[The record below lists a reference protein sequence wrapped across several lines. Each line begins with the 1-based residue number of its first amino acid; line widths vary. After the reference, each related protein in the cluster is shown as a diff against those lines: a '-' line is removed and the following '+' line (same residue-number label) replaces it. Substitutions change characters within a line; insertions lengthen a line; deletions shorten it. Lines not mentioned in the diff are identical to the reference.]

1 MTNIGYVAREEGELL
16 RRICTKHLRAGMQLA
31 QSVISSDGKILLA
44 KGQVLRDSYISR
56 LVQLG
61 VYSVY
66 VVDPRFPDIDAVDF
80 LSEQARLQALRLVR
94 SACANLISGSVLDT
108 PAISEVVDMLIDDL
122 SSKPNLLVNIFDIR
136 LKDDYTFAHS
146 VNVCSF
152 AILIG
157 MAFALHKGQLREL
170 AIGALMHDLGK
181 TALPTELLHK
191 PGPLSPAEYEK
202 IQEHTRI
209 GFDILRR
216 QGEIGLLS
224 AHIAFQ
230 HHERIDGNGYPRN
243 LAGADIHLYGRIVA
257 VADVYDALVSDRA
270 YRPRYL
276 PHKAAE
282 ILTEQSG
289 SAFDAEVV
297 RHFLQQVAFYP
308 TGTLVRLSTG
318 VIGVVVDVNRPVTT
332 RPIVRALY
340 DSSGD
345 DIGDYYELD
354 LSKNSDISI
363 IEVVA
368 DETRLA

>member
-1 MTNIGYVAREEGELL
+1 
-16 RRICTKHLRAGMQLA
+16 MQLA

-44 KGQVLRDSYISR
+44 RGQVLRDSYITR

-66 VVDPRFPDIDAVDF
+66 VVDPRFPDLDAVDF
-80 LSEQARLQALRLVR
+80 LSEQSRLRALKLVR
-94 SACANLISGSVLDT
+94 SACSSLIAGSVLDT
-108 PAISEVVDMLIDDL
+108 PAITEVVDMLIDDL
-122 SSKPNLLVNIFDIR
+122 STKPNLLVNVFDIR

-157 MAFALHKGQLREL
+157 MSYALHRGQLREL

-181 TALPTELLHK
+181 TVLPSEILQK
-191 PGPLSPAEYEK
+191 PGPLSPSEYEQM
-202 IQEHTRI
+202 QEHTNF
-209 GFDILRR
+209 GFNILRH
-216 QGEIGLLS
+216 QDEISLLS

-230 HHERIDGNGYPRN
+230 HHERVDGTGYPRA
-243 LAGADIHLYGRIVA
+243 LVGSDIHLYGRIVA

-270 YRPRYL
+270 YRSRYL

-282 ILTEQSG
+282 MLSEASG
-289 SAFDAEVV
+289 KAFDEEVV

-318 VIGVVVDVNRPVTT
+318 MIGVVVDVNKPVTT
-332 RPIVRALY
+332 RPVIRALY
-340 DSSGD
+340 DSVGD
-345 DIGDYYELD
+345 DIGEYYELD
-354 LSKNSDISI
+354 LSKNSEVSI

>member
-1 MTNIGYVAREEGELL
+1 ME
-16 RRICTKHLRAGMQLA
+16 LA
-31 QSVISSDGKILLA
+31 QSVISSDGKVLLA
-44 KGQVLRDSYISR
+44 KGQRLRDSYIAR

-80 LSEQARLQALRLVR
+80 LSEQTRLRALRMVR
-94 SACANLISGSVLDT
+94 TACTSLIAGSLLDT
-108 PAISEVVDMLIDDL
+108 PAISDIVDMLIDDL
-122 SSKPNLLVNIFDIR
+122 STKPDLLINMFDIR
-136 LKDDYTFAHS
+136 LQDDYTFAHS

-157 MAFALHKGQLREL
+157 MSCSLRRDQLREL

-181 TALPTELLHK
+181 TLVPSDLLKK
-191 PGPLSPAEYEK
+191 PGPLSPAEYEQV
-202 IQEHTRI
+202 QEHASA
-209 GFDILRR
+209 GFEILRR

-230 HHERIDGNGYPRN
+230 HHERMDGSGYPRG
-243 LAGADIHLYGRIVA
+243 LAGSEIHLYGRIVA

-270 YRPRYL
+270 YRPRFL
-276 PHKAAE
+276 PHRAAE
-282 ILTEQSG
+282 LLLEQNG
-289 SAFDAEVV
+289 QFFDAEIVH
-297 RHFLQQVAFYP
+297 RFLQQVAFYP

-318 VIGVVVDVNRPVTT
+318 VIGVVVDVNKPVTT

-340 DSSGD
+340 DAEGED
-345 DIGDYYELD
+345 LDDYYELD
-354 LSKNSDISI
+354 LSRNSDISI
-363 IEVVA
+363 IEVIA

>member
-1 MTNIGYVAREEGELL
+1 
-16 RRICTKHLRAGMQLA
+16 MQLA
-31 QSVISSDGKILLA
+31 QSVLSSDGRILLA
-44 KGQVLRDSYISR
+44 RGQVLRDSYITR

-66 VVDPRFPDIDAVDF
+66 VVDPRFPDLDAVDF
-80 LSEQARLQALRLVR
+80 LSEQSRLRALKLVR
-94 SACANLISGSVLDT
+94 SACNSLIAGSVLDT
-108 PAISEVVDMLIDDL
+108 PAITEIVDMLIDDL
-122 SSKPNLLVNIFDIR
+122 STKPNLLVNVFDIR

-157 MAFALHKGQLREL
+157 MSFALHRGQLREL

-181 TALPTELLHK
+181 TVLPSEILQK
-191 PGPLSPAEYEK
+191 PGPLSPSEYE
-202 IQEHTRI
+202 QMQGHTNA
-209 GFDILRR
+209 GFNILRR
-216 QGEIGLLS
+216 QGEISLLS

-230 HHERIDGNGYPRN
+230 HHERVDGTGYPRA
-243 LAGADIHLYGRIVA
+243 LAGSDIHLYGRIVA

-282 ILTEQSG
+282 LLIDESG
-289 SAFDAEVV
+289 KAYDEEVV
-297 RHFLQQVAFYP
+297 RKFLQQVAFYP

-318 VIGVVVDVNRPVTT
+318 VIGVVMDVNKPVTT

-340 DSSGD
+340 DSDGD
-345 DIGDYYELD
+345 DIGNHYELD
-354 LSKNSDISI
+354 LSKNSDVSI
-363 IEVVA
+363 IEVIA

>member
-1 MTNIGYVAREEGELL
+1 M
-16 RRICTKHLRAGMQLA
+16 RRISTKHLRSGMQLA
-31 QSVISSDGKILLA
+31 QPVISSDGKILLA
-44 KGQVLRDSYISR
+44 KGQVLRDSYITR

-66 VVDPRFPDIDAVDF
+66 VVDPRFPDINADDF
-80 LSEQARLQALRLVR
+80 LSERTRLRALRMVHT
-94 SACANLISGSVLDT
+94 ACTSLISGSVLDA
-108 PAISEVVDMLIDDL
+108 PAITDIVDMLIDDL
-122 SSKPNLLVNIFDIR
+122 GTKPNLLVNVFDIR
-136 LKDDYTFAHS
+136 MQDDYTFAHS

-157 MAFALHKGQLREL
+157 MSFSFHRGQLREL

-181 TALPTELLHK
+181 TLVPIDLLKK

-202 IQEHTRI
+202 IQEHTNA

-216 QGEIGLLS
+216 QGEISLLS

-230 HHERIDGNGYPRN
+230 HHERIDGSGYPRA
-243 LAGADIHLYGRIVA
+243 LVGSDIHLYGRIVA

-270 YRPRYL
+270 YRPRFL

-282 ILTEQSG
+282 MLLEQSG
-289 SAFDAEVV
+289 QAFDADVV
-297 RHFLQQVAFYP
+297 HHFLQQVAFYP
-308 TGTLVRLSTG
+308 TGTIVRLSTG
-318 VIGVVVDVNRPVTT
+318 LIGVVVDVNKPVTT

-340 DSSGD
+340 DAEGD
-345 DIGDYYELD
+345 DLGDYYELD
-354 LSKNSDISI
+354 LSKNTDVSI
-363 IEVVA
+363 IEVIA

>member
-1 MTNIGYVAREEGELL
+1 MRRVSTRYL
-16 RRICTKHLRAGMQLA
+16 RSGMQLA

-44 KGQVLRDSYISR
+44 KGQVLRDSYIRR

-66 VVDPRFPDIDAVDF
+66 VVDPRFPDLDAMDF
-80 LSEQARLQALRLVR
+80 LSEQARLRALRMVRTACTSLV
-94 SACANLISGSVLDT
+94 SGSVLDT
-108 PAISEVVDMLIDDL
+108 PAITEIVDMLIDDL
-122 SSKPNLLVNIFDIR
+122 SDKPNLLVNVFDIR

-157 MAFALHKGQLREL
+157 MSCALHRGQLRQL

-181 TALPTELLHK
+181 TALPSEILTK
-191 PGPLSPAEYEK
+191 PGPLSPVEYEQV
-202 IQEHTRI
+202 QEHTNV

-216 QGEIGLLS
+216 QGEISLLS

-230 HHERIDGNGYPRN
+230 HHERFDGTGYPRG
-243 LAGADIHLYGRIVA
+243 LAGSEIHLYGRIVA

-282 ILTEQSG
+282 LLTEQSG
-289 SAFDAEVV
+289 KAFDTEIVH
-297 RHFLQQVAFYP
+297 HFLQQVAFYP

-318 VIGVVVDVNRPVTT
+318 IIGVVVDVNKPITT

-340 DSSGD
+340 DTDGED
-345 DIGDYYELD
+345 LGDYYELD

>member
-1 MTNIGYVAREEGELL
+1 
-16 RRICTKHLRAGMQLA
+16 MQLA

-44 KGQVLRDSYISR
+44 RGQVLRDSYITR

-66 VVDPRFPDIDAVDF
+66 VVDPRFPDLDAVDF
-80 LSEQARLQALRLVR
+80 LSEQSRLRALKLVR
-94 SACANLISGSVLDT
+94 SACSSLIAGSVLDT
-108 PAISEVVDMLIDDL
+108 PAITEVVDMLIDDL
-122 SSKPNLLVNIFDIR
+122 STKPNLLVNVFDIR

-157 MAFALHKGQLREL
+157 MSFALHRGQLREL

-181 TALPTELLHK
+181 TVLPSEILQK
-191 PGPLSPAEYEK
+191 PGPLSPNEYEQM
-202 IQEHTRI
+202 QEHTNF
-209 GFDILRR
+209 GFNILRR
-216 QGEIGLLS
+216 QDEISLLS

-230 HHERIDGNGYPRN
+230 HHERVDGTGYPRA
-243 LAGADIHLYGRIVA
+243 LIGSDIHLYGRIVA

-270 YRPRYL
+270 YRSRYL

-282 ILTEQSG
+282 MLSEASG
-289 SAFDAEVV
+289 KAFDEEVV
-297 RHFLQQVAFYP
+297 RHFLQQIAFYP

-318 VIGVVVDVNRPVTT
+318 IIGVVVDVNKPVTT
-332 RPIVRALY
+332 RPVIRALY
-340 DSSGD
+340 DSVGD
-345 DIGDYYELD
+345 DIGEYYELD
-354 LSKNSDISI
+354 LSKNNEVSI

>member
-1 MTNIGYVAREEGELL
+1 M
-16 RRICTKHLRAGMQLA
+16 RRISTKHLRPDMELA
-31 QSVISSDGKILLA
+31 QSVISSDGKVLLA
-44 KGQVLRDSYISR
+44 KGQRLRDSYIAR

-80 LSEQARLQALRLVR
+80 LSERTRLRALRMVR
-94 SACANLISGSVLDT
+94 TACTSLIAGSVLDA
-108 PAISEVVDMLIDDL
+108 PAITDIVDMLIDDL
-122 SSKPNLLVNIFDIR
+122 STKPDLLINMFDIR
-136 LKDDYTFAHS
+136 LQDDYTFAHS

-157 MAFALHKGQLREL
+157 MSCALNRDQLREL

-181 TALPTELLHK
+181 TLVPGDLLKK
-191 PGPLSPAEYEK
+191 PGPLSPVEYEQ
-202 IQEHTRI
+202 IQEHTSA
-209 GFDILRR
+209 GFEILRR

-230 HHERIDGNGYPRN
+230 HHERMDGSGYPRG
-243 LAGADIHLYGRIVA
+243 LTGSEIHLYGRIVA

-270 YRPRYL
+270 YRPRFL

-282 ILTEQSG
+282 LLLEQSG
-289 SAFDAEVV
+289 QFFDSEIVH
-297 RHFLQQVAFYP
+297 HFLQQVAFYP

-318 VIGVVVDVNRPVTT
+318 IIGVVVDVNKPITT

-340 DSSGD
+340 DTEGEELD
-345 DIGDYYELD
+345 DYYELD
-354 LSKNSDISI
+354 LSINNDISI
-363 IEVVA
+363 IEVIA